1 MVVEVGERIH
11 IMARRRFEQD
21 VRRHFVGTVIA
32 SDGTVVRMEGYTFV
46 FDAHKDNFIKRPE
59 KRTRIFDLSDSG
71 YIVNII
77 PKETELEKVIYT
89 FTSDRR
95 LVVTDEKS
103 FSLDIHEFGPLR

>member
-1 MVVEVGERIH
+1 MVVEIGEKIH

-21 VRRHFVGTVIA
+21 IRRHFVGTVVT

-46 FDAHKDNFIKRPE
+46 FDSHKDNFIKRPE

-77 PKETELEKVIYT
+77 PKETVLEKVIYT

-103 FSLDIHEFGPLR
+103 FSLDINEFGPLR